1 MKTETKNKRVQTL
14 KLATLM
20 MPYVLEYTG
29 AWKDVYQAFN
39 DVLKDPYNAPV
50 PPTLTLTAKAIIKM
64 AARKLEAVHL
74 TPEDVQLAT
83 TGIDCNNL
91 YRYRAIARYED
102 ALEQEDEEKKDEL
115 FKTFGMHPDKNLYR

>member
-20 MPYVLEYTG
+20 MPYVLEHTG
-29 AWKDVYQAFN
+29 AWEPVWNALHEPLKGN
-39 DVLKDPYNAPV
+39 DSAI
-50 PPTLTLTAKAIIKM
+50 PPTLILVAKSIIAM

-102 ALEQEDEEKKDEL
+102 ALEQEDEEMKTEL
-115 FKTFGMHPDKNLYR
+115 FRTFGMHPDKNLYR